1 MSNEC
6 HSEESQLQSATHID
20 VNGRRTRV
28 FLEGDPQEPPI
39 LLLHGIGRSLEDW
52 EPQFLHYRR
61 AGYRVIAPDLPGSG
75 FSDRLP
81 TPTTVRA
88 LAQSVLETLDVIG
101 EVNRVHVMGNSLG
114 GAIALQLL
122 TLKPDRVATL
132 VLANS
137 GGFGSEMHLML
148 RLVATPFLGRVA
160 TRYTTRVSARM
171 TERLLYVDRSMVT
184 RARIDHALKIA
195 RQTDAGVVM
204 HETAR
209 LLATIRG
216 VRPQWREAL
225 MAEVSHH
232 RRPTLIVWGDRD
244 RILPVKQLEAACR
257 FLPNARFHLFEG
269 VGHMPQIEVADEFA
283 ALTLEFLRLPAI
295 A

>member
-1 MSNEC
+1 MSANLKE
-6 HSEESQLQSATHID
+6 SELQSATHVD

-28 FLEGDPQEPPI
+28 FIEGDPQEPPI

-52 EPQFLHYRR
+52 APQFAHYRR
-61 AGYRVIAPDLPGSG
+61 AGYRVIAPDMPGSG

-81 TPTTVRA
+81 VPTTLRA
-88 LAQSVLETLDVIG
+88 LGTSVLETLDAIG
-101 EVNRVHVMGNSLG
+101 ETGRLHVMGNSLG
-114 GAIALQLL
+114 GAVALQLL

-137 GGFGSEMHLML
+137 GGFGSEMHAML
-148 RLVATPFLGRVA
+148 RLVATPFLGSIA
-160 TRYTTRVSARM
+160 TRRTTHLSARM
-171 TERLLYVDRSMVT
+171 TERLLYVDQSLAT
-184 RARIDHALKIA
+184 KERIDHALNVS
-195 RQTDAGVVM
+195 RQTDAGAVM

-216 VRPQWREAL
+216 VRLDWRQELLAN
-225 MAEVSHH
+225 VSNH

-244 RILPVKQLEAACR
+244 RILPVKHLEAAHR
-257 FLPNARFHLFEG
+257 VLPHARIHLFEG
-269 VGHMPQIEVADEFA
+269 VGHMPQVEVADEFA
-283 ALTLEFLRLPAI
+283 SLTLEFLRLPAV

>member
-6 HSEESQLQSATHID
+6 RSEESQLQSATHVD
-20 VNGRRTRV
+20 VDGRRSRV
-28 FLEGDPQEPPI
+28 FIDGDPQEPPI

-52 EPQFLHYRR
+52 APQFSHYRR

-81 TPTTVRA
+81 GPTTVRA
-88 LAQSVLETLDVIG
+88 LANSVLETLDVIG

-114 GAIALQLL
+114 GAVALQLL

-148 RLVATPFLGRVA
+148 RLVATPFVGRIA
-160 TRYTTRVSARM
+160 TRYTTRVSAKM
-171 TERLLYVDRSMVT
+171 AERLLYVDRSLVT
-184 RARIDHALKIA
+184 KERIDHALKIA

-209 LLATIRG
+209 LLGTIRG
-216 VRPQWREAL
+216 VRPEWRKEL
-225 MAEVSHH
+225 LTDVSHY

-244 RILPVKQLEAACR
+244 RILPVKHLDAAR
-257 FLPNARFHLFEG
+257 RSLPHARVHLFEG

-283 ALTLEFLRLPAI
+283 SLTLEFLRLPAI